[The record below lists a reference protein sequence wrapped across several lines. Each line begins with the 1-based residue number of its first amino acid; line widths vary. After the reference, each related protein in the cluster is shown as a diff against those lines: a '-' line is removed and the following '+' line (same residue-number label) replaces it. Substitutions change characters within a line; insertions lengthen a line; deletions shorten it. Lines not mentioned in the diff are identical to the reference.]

1 MKMISPFC
9 NISKGSFLKDKI
21 VSKEDIMDVLILHL
35 DRSVCLAP
43 GVPAIQRWEH
53 LADQFKVPDDVKS
66 QCANFSGKLSSS
78 ESLFE
83 HLRVT
88 KDSLTVKKVKS
99 YLKKLE
105 RNDVV
110 AELEKNSH
118 LKGNPLA
125 PFEAHVC
132 FYQQCET
139 FYIELVYLLP
149 NFGFL
154 TLDYRAPNQLIFPLY
169 FCDPVFFL
177 IGQRFTFYMVNS
189 SFYRVKLTF
198 HMVNFVLF
206 LWSSP
211 VYMWSS
217 RLFIRSTLYFYT
229 VNLSFYM
236 VKSTFHMVNFV
247 LFIWSTFYFLY
258 VQVDFLYGQVDF
270 SHRQLFTF
278 YIGQC
283 KMQTA
288 DFRLEVKC
296 RLKTADQG

>member
-1 MKMISPFC
+1 MKMILPFC

-21 VSKEDIMDVLILHL
+21 VGKEDIMDVLILHL

-53 LADQFKVPDDVKS
+53 LADQFKVPYDVKS

-88 KDSLTVKKVKS
+88 KDSLTVEEVKS
-99 YLKKLE
+99 CLKKLE

-125 PFEAHVC
+125 PFEAYVC

-154 TLDYRAPNQLIFPLY
+154 TLDYRAPNQSIFPLY

-177 IGQRFTFYMVNS
+177 IGQLLKLCTIYGM
-189 SFYRVKLTF
+189 SFQ
-198 HMVNFVLF
+198 
-206 LWSSP
+206 
-211 VYMWSS
+211 
-217 RLFIRSTLYFYT
+217 TL
-229 VNLSFYM
+229 
-236 VKSTFHMVNFV
+236 
-247 LFIWSTFYFLY
+247 
-258 VQVDFLYGQVDF
+258 G
-270 SHRQLFTF
+270 
-278 YIGQC
+278 
-283 KMQTA
+283 A
-288 DFRLEVKC
+288 
-296 RLKTADQG
+296 

>member
-1 MKMISPFC
+1 
-9 NISKGSFLKDKI
+9 
-21 VSKEDIMDVLILHL
+21 MDVLILHL

-43 GVPAIQRWEH
+43 GVPVTQRWEH
-53 LADQFKVPDDVKS
+53 LADHFKVPEDFKS
-66 QCANFSGKLSSS
+66 RCANFSGKLSSS

-88 KDSLTVKKVKS
+88 KDSLTVKNVKS
-99 YLKKLE
+99 CLKKLE

-132 FYQQCET
+132 YQQCET

-154 TLDYRAPNQLIFPLY
+154 TLDYRAPNQSIFPLY

-177 IGQRFTFYMVNS
+177 IGQRYFLIGQRYFLYGQLEFLHGQCFTFYMVNS

-206 LWSSP
+206 L
-211 VYMWSS
+211 
-217 RLFIRSTLYFYT
+217 
-229 VNLSFYM
+229 
-236 VKSTFHMVNFV
+236 
-247 LFIWSTFYFLY
+247 
-258 VQVDFLYGQVDF
+258 
-270 SHRQLFTF
+270 
-278 YIGQC
+278 
-283 KMQTA
+283 
-288 DFRLEVKC
+288 
-296 RLKTADQG
+296 

>member
-9 NISKGSFLKDKI
+9 NISKGSFLTDKI

-139 FYIELVYLLP
+139 FYSELVYLLP

-154 TLDYRAPNQLIFPLY
+154 TLDYRAPNQSIFPLC

-189 SFYRVKLTF
+189 SFYK
-198 HMVNFVLF
+198 VNVL
-206 LWSSP
+206 
-211 VYMWSS
+211 
-217 RLFIRSTLYFYT
+217 
-229 VNLSFYM
+229 
-236 VKSTFHMVNFV
+236 
-247 LFIWSTFYFLY
+247 LFIWSTRVF
-258 VQVDFLYGQVDF
+258 
-270 SHRQLFTF
+270 
-278 YIGQC
+278 IGSS
-283 KMQTA
+283 
-288 DFRLEVKC
+288 
-296 RLKTADQG
+296 